1 MESRNPLLLTVR
13 ALISVIDGADALTR
27 GRSVRIARY
36 AVRVAR
42 QMGIPET
49 EWETIELGALLH
61 DLGRVAVL
69 RDVLS
74 RPGALDSGE
83 RTLVQA
89 HAAIG
94 WEMIRDIPGLEAA
107 ADIVH
112 SHHEQPDGKGYPRG
126 LPVDLIPKGARI
138 VMVCA
143 AYDAM
148 TEERPYR
155 RGLPREIAVGELQ
168 HHAGTQFFPDVV
180 EAFVRLAESG
190 QLWDGFSI
198 QEREL
203 YLQGPRAAAA

>member
-13 ALISVIDGADALTR
+13 ALVSVIDGADALTR
-27 GRSVRIARY
+27 GQSVRIARY

-42 QMGIPET
+42 KLGIPES

-61 DLGRVAVL
+61 DLGRIAVL

-83 RTLVQA
+83 RALVQA

-107 ADIVH
+107 AEIVH
-112 SHHEQPDGKGYPRG
+112 THHEQPDGKGYPRG
-126 LPVDLIPKGARI
+126 LPVDLIPIGARI

-155 RGLPREIAVGELQ
+155 RGLPREVAVDELRR
-168 HHAGTQFFPDVV
+168 HSGSQFFTDVV
-180 EAFVRLAESG
+180 DAFVQLAESG
-190 QLWDGFSI
+190 ELWDGFPI
-198 QEREL
+198 HERET
-203 YLQGPRAAAA
+203 YLRGHRAAA